1 MTSINPPGRVA
12 AAGLAAIF
20 ALTACSSSEPSEV
33 RGAAEDPA
41 ESEQDARSESNV
53 FDFTEFSMGPA
64 ESIEFRVPDELLEM
78 DQEYSQ
84 NRVVDSVTMTAT
96 EAEDPSQCA
105 VRYDFDYTDAD
116 FARLTEFAENHYE
129 TRPPQEAAFN
139 AFTNEAPND
148 TDMEEDYSSAVVQLK
163 CGLSPTDDG
172 DTAEVRFMR
181 TNDKGGTTFF
191 IGAEVSVM
199 SSGELYVHRV
209 EARSWQLD
217 SNGNWV
223 KG

>member
-1 MTSINPPGRVA
+1 MTSINPPVRLA
-12 AAGLAAIF
+12 AASLAAVF
-20 ALTACSSSEPSEV
+20 ALTACSSSEPSE
-33 RGAAEDPA
+33 GTGSADDPV
-41 ESEQDARSESNV
+41 ESAGDTESSNV
-53 FDFTEFSMGPA
+53 FDFTELTMGPA
-64 ESIEFRVPDELLEM
+64 ETIEFRVPDELLEM

-84 NRVVDSVTMTAT
+84 NRVVDSVTLTAT

-105 VRYDFDYTDAD
+105 VKYDFDYTDAD

-163 CGLSPTDDG
+163 CGLSPADDG
-172 DTAEVRFMR
+172 DTAEVRFVR

-199 SSGELYVHRV
+199 SSGELFVHGI

-217 SNGNWV
+217 SNGSWV